1 MPPRRLRLAFSLA
14 VSLALALAMA
24 LAPAASAHNDGRGF
38 WGATND
44 KVVTDAG
51 FIVIAFFALFV
62 FAMSMLQK
70 ALEKRKAARKAAEKA
85 YLGNSQWRGGW

>member
-1 MPPRRLRLAFSLA
+1 MPARRLRIVLCLAF
-14 VSLALALAMA
+14 ALVLA
-24 LAPAASAHNDGRGF
+24 LAPAAGAHNDGRGF

-51 FIVIAFFALFV
+51 LILIVFFPLFV

-70 ALEKRKAARKAAEKA
+70 GLDRRKEARKAAAKS